1 MSSSLSP
8 IPLLLIL
15 VVAAVG
21 SAGWIHSYRWEQE
34 AIKAEQAAA
43 AAIEAARSKKSKT
56 TVSVPMPDRESDG
69 EGPPQAVIGLELTSE
84 EQVILDLQNQ
94 LDRLRSENESLSL
107 QMRELMEPA
116 PEAPEGAKL
125 GAKKTQPEIEG
136 GSE

>member
-1 MSSSLSP
+1 MSSSLAP

-21 SAGWIHSYRWEQE
+21 GAGWIHSYRWEQE

-43 AAIEAARSKKSKT
+43 ASIEAARSKKSET
-56 TVSVPMPDRESDG
+56 TVSVPMPDRES

-84 EQVILDLQNQ
+84 EQIILDLQNQ

-125 GAKKTQPEIEG
+125 GAKKPQPETEG

>member
-1 MSSSLSP
+1 MASPLAP

-21 SAGWIHSYRWEQE
+21 AAGWIHSYRWEQE
-34 AIKAEQAAA
+34 AIAAEQTAAA
-43 AAIEAARSKKSKT
+43 AVEAARSKKSEAR
-56 TVSVPMPDRESDG
+56 VSVPMPDLEE
-69 EGPPQAVIGLELTSE
+69 EGPPQAVVGLELTSE

-116 PEAPEGAKL
+116 PEVPEGARL
-125 GAKKTQPEIEG
+125 GARKSGPEAG
-136 GSE
+136 GERSE